1 MYLSKN
7 KVIWL
12 INRMDLHLKN
22 AMNYQLSFP
31 VTFCG
36 CSGLVIR
43 CQDISNKVILTI

>member
-7 KVIWL
+7 KVIRL

-22 AMNYQLSFP
+22 TVNYHLSFP

-36 CSGLVIR
+36 CSGLVAR